1 MLISCTLTHGAEELV
16 DLFQGQ
22 RVVQRLQWVNWGHH
36 RAAFKS
42 CSRAEGTRCPEA
54 HQMRLRAA
62 GSTQE
67 SNIPK
72 PASFYTST
80 PHRDALAVFSCSY
93 NCHNLLASLYHM
105 FPSRQGRNHAGHQ
118 DVITHTA
125 KCRQVHTDLDLF
137 PNHTTK
143 IITSNCKY
151 IIKPMPFCWWIPAHK
166 EAPTAAHSVSDCSS
180 ASVRQFSSRLLQRHR
195 LGVNAF
201 QCFHICS
208 HQLEQNVRRWE
219 CTANRQEW
227 HAGYSQGGFKQS
239 RQSRHDTMEGHQNP
253 HVGNKARLGA
263 IWTDNRTVSVH
274 MELFTSAQC

>member
-1 MLISCTLTHGAEELV
+1 MRLKTWRSKQHHQRKRERESNPETSRLGTSAEMKPYSHHGGLSERDLREMEDERTFWGMYESTDGWLWEANMAVRAAGRRVTGLLCFIRISSLFLSVCCPFVTVRTARGWIKLIFFLTSGSPGVLISCTLTHGAEELV

-54 HQMRLRAA
+54 HQARLRAA

-80 PHRDALAVFSCSY
+80 PRRDALAAFSCSY

-118 DVITHTA
+118 DVRTHTT
-125 KCRQVHTDLDLF
+125 KCRQVHTDLDV
-137 PNHTTK
+137 P
-143 IITSNCKY
+143 
-151 IIKPMPFCWWIPAHK
+151 KPH
-166 EAPTAAHSVSDCSS
+166 
-180 ASVRQFSSRLLQRHR
+180 
-195 LGVNAF
+195 N
-201 QCFHICS
+201 
-208 HQLEQNVRRWE
+208 
-219 CTANRQEW
+219 
-227 HAGYSQGGFKQS
+227 
-239 RQSRHDTMEGHQNP
+239 
-253 HVGNKARLGA
+253 
-263 IWTDNRTVSVH
+263 
-274 MELFTSAQC
+274 